1 MIGEGRGPEN
11 NLEMSRKCIVIFVL
25 HAALACSAC
34 GEREAKKTAS
44 IGLENA
50 LQKKIICA
58 ELGRDR
64 LALDRRKDETES
76 EGVMHAVRAEWCFST
91 ELNTCIYSAT
101 DDVIVTSNPN
111 DMASIVISKQITID
125 LLTNRT
131 LISVERVKARRAE
144 LEEYER
150 RKRELFS
157 KCQ

>member
-1 MIGEGRGPEN
+1 
-11 NLEMSRKCIVIFVL
+11 MSKKCIAVFLL
-25 HAALACSAC
+25 HAVLACSAC
-34 GEREAKKTAS
+34 GKREAKKTTS
-44 IGLENA
+44 SGLENA
-50 LQKKIICA
+50 FQKKIVCA
-58 ELGRDR
+58 ELGRQR

-76 EGVMHAVRAEWCFST
+76 EGVMHAVGAEWCFST

-111 DMASIVISKQITID
+111 EMSSIVISKQITID

-131 LISVERVKARRAE
+131 LISVERVKARQAE

-150 RKRELFS
+150 RKHELFS